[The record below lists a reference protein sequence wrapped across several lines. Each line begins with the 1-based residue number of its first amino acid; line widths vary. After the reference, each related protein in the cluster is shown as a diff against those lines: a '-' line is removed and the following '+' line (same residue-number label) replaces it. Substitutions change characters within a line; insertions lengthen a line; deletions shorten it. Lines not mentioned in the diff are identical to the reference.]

1 MVEHL
6 YVIGNGFDIF
16 SGLNTRYSDFR
27 KWLKFNYAFIY
38 EALESAYGLPDIE
51 WWNDFEVSLGK
62 LDIPKYI
69 KDNTPPAKSMETILK
84 EIEEKRKKEDRFS
97 SSLIE
102 ISPCANRLSGL
113 FDVVHYCMKQW
124 VKSMTS
130 ICNPKYLQLE
140 KDNSIFLNFNYTR
153 TLELLYEIPKERI
166 LYIHGCAQ
174 SSEDLVFGHNTIA
187 VGDGRTFDE
196 GKVCEALEKYY
207 KNPYVYIP
215 QIRN

>member
-1 MVEHL
+1 M

-51 WWNDFEVSLGK
+51 WWNDFEVSLEK

-153 TLELLYEIPKERI
+153 
-166 LYIHGCAQ
+166 
-174 SSEDLVFGHNTIA
+174 
-187 VGDGRTFDE
+187 
-196 GKVCEALEKYY
+196 
-207 KNPYVYIP
+207 VY
-215 QIRN
+215 

>member
-69 KDNTPPAKSMETILK
+69 KNNTPPAKSMETILK
-84 EIEEKRKKEDRFS
+84 EIEEKREKEDR
-97 SSLIE
+97 
-102 ISPCANRLSGL
+102 
-113 FDVVHYCMKQW
+113 
-124 VKSMTS
+124 
-130 ICNPKYLQLE
+130 
-140 KDNSIFLNFNYTR
+140 
-153 TLELLYEIPKERI
+153 
-166 LYIHGCAQ
+166 YI
-174 SSEDLVFGHNTIA
+174 TIA
-187 VGDGRTFDE
+187 
-196 GKVCEALEKYY
+196 A
-207 KNPYVYIP
+207 
-215 QIRN
+215 